1 MAGNSNSRD
10 VYKLNAGVSAKRV
23 GSSLPDTVSPPR
35 FRRLGLTGSLTKHAL
50 TEYLDPAKKA
60 FLDVE
65 EKSLDMDNK
74 GEQLF
79 YKLANLDDRIKNAD
93 QVS

>member
-1 MAGNSNSRD
+1 MAGNSYSSNIHQFN
-10 VYKLNAGVSAKRV
+10 VGVSPKRTGPGIQDSV
-23 GSSLPDTVSPPR
+23 RVPNCE
-35 FRRLGLTGSLTKHAL
+35 RRNLSGSLTKHAL

-65 EKSLDMDNK
+65 EKSVDMDNK

>member
-1 MAGNSNSRD
+1 
-10 VYKLNAGVSAKRV
+10 
-23 GSSLPDTVSPPR
+23 
-35 FRRLGLTGSLTKHAL
+35 
-50 TEYLDPAKKA
+50 LDPAKKA

>member
-1 MAGNSNSRD
+1 
-10 VYKLNAGVSAKRV
+10 
-23 GSSLPDTVSPPR
+23 
-35 FRRLGLTGSLTKHAL
+35 
-50 TEYLDPAKKA
+50 LDPAKKA
-60 FLDVE
+60 FLDVQ

>member
-1 MAGNSNSRD
+1 
-10 VYKLNAGVSAKRV
+10 
-23 GSSLPDTVSPPR
+23 
-35 FRRLGLTGSLTKHAL
+35 
-50 TEYLDPAKKA
+50 LDPAKKA
-60 FLDVE
+60 FLDVD
-65 EKSLDMDNK
+65 EKSTDMDNK

>member
-1 MAGNSNSRD
+1 M
-10 VYKLNAGVSAKRV
+10 
-23 GSSLPDTVSPPR
+23 
-35 FRRLGLTGSLTKHAL
+35 
-50 TEYLDPAKKA
+50 
-60 FLDVE
+60 
-65 EKSLDMDNK
+65 SLDMDNK